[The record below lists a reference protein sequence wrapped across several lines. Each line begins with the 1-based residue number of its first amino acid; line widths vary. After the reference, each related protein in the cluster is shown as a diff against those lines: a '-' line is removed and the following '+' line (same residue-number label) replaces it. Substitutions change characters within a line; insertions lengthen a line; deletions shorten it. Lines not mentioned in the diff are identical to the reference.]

1 MGQANQQAPLSG
13 VRVIELSHYV
23 AGPLAARM
31 MSDLG
36 AEVIKIE
43 LAPRGDLTRY
53 YPPLKAGVCPG
64 FIAFNRGKRG
74 VCIDIKRPE
83 GARLVTQLIG
93 RADVMVENF
102 SPGVLAKYRLD
113 YQHLH
118 QRHPRLIMCSM
129 SGFGQNG
136 PLASKQ
142 SNDLIA
148 MGMSGV
154 LHMIGDP
161 EGKPM
166 VPSILFG
173 DCNGAVHIFGS
184 VCAALYM
191 RERTGEGQYID
202 LSLDECLGQ
211 FADFSFALYQATGG
225 KHYPNRAGSHFSA
238 VSPMGVF
245 RARDGNVTIA
255 AALERWR
262 PFCKAIGQPE
272 LATDPR
278 FDTMERRIANREA
291 LTEIIENWLQSFP
304 GRNEP
309 LAILEQNRILC
320 GPVLDVPQSMS
331 HPHRQAR
338 GTLQTVSSS
347 GFGELQTFRTPI
359 RFSNA
364 EVSIHGGAPL
374 LGEHNGQVLGDL
386 LGYSSDQVAALT
398 TSGVLVQDAQL
409 QRIPRPPRDSVA

>member
-53 YPPLKAGVCPG
+53 YPPLKAGVSPG

-102 SPGVLAKYRLD
+102 SPGVLAKYGLD

-148 MGMSGV
+148 MGMSGM

-191 RERTGEGQYID
+191 RERTGKGQYID

-225 KHYPNRAGSHFSA
+225 KHYPNRAGSHFST

-245 RARDGNVTIA
+245 RARDGDVTIA

-262 PFCKAIGQPE
+262 QFCKAIGQPE

-347 GFGELQTFRTPI
+347 GFGELQTFKTPI

-364 EVSIHGGAPL
+364 EVAIRGGAPL

-386 LGYSSDQVAALT
+386 LGYSSEQVAALT
-398 TSGVLVQDAQL
+398 TSGVLVQDARL
-409 QRIPRPPRDSVA
+409 QRIARPPRNSVA